1 MLCVVHREASLEAMT
16 VHLSSYSFVSSVLV
30 TTENVDACS
39 ARDFL
44 LTQYTPSTYSN
55 VFLPTVFTVPRPS
68 HTGGLRG
75 NKSSPIC
82 TPAYTCA
89 RQKGDSEAIPLKC
102 KWWSGEISGGME
114 TAFLS
119 LPPWLHADD
128 QSTTNLAGHKSLN
141 KEISIHSSNRKKCWV
156 NRRSCCK
163 VPFLYKLSFSARYLL
178 LLIIWLDEKQCL
190 RTWKLP
196 KRENLSQ
203 WPWSLNLLLLVC
215 VGWRFTQFSALLTV
229 SHVTSTGR
237 SCRRNN
243 QNMLSYKFM
252 ITLHGFCVCRETRF
266 EYLQTHIHVCWC
278 CLSSCMCQNKCWISL
293 LRRSVVGHLKELL
306 VFFNIIMLIKLLQLL
321 FSTQYSYC
329 RHII

>member
-55 VFLPTVFTVPRPS
+55 VFLPSVFTVPQPS

-141 KEISIHSSNRKKCWV
+141 KEISIHSSNRKKCGV
-156 NRRSCCK
+156 IVGLTGEAAVRCHSCTSCHFQLDICCCWLFDLMK
-163 VPFLYKLSFSARYLL
+163 NSVYVLENCPSERICHSDHEA
-178 LLIIWLDEKQCL
+178 LIC
-190 RTWKLP
+190 
-196 KRENLSQ
+196 
-203 WPWSLNLLLLVC
+203 
-215 VGWRFTQFSALLTV
+215 
-229 SHVTSTGR
+229 
-237 SCRRNN
+237 
-243 QNMLSYKFM
+243 
-252 ITLHGFCVCRETRF
+252 FC
-266 EYLQTHIHVCWC
+266 
-278 CLSSCMCQNKCWISL
+278 
-293 LRRSVVGHLKELL
+293 
-306 VFFNIIMLIKLLQLL
+306 
-321 FSTQYSYC
+321 
-329 RHII
+329 